1 MEQKHK
7 YDIDR
12 KKPYTPD
19 EFVELLGKIAEE
31 TWAGVHHPL
40 VKKFLDGKL
49 TKEQLRVWAI
59 QEYWFYKGP
68 SYWSAAE
75 AANAPTLLD
84 QQILMD
90 PLVTEMGTGS
100 KESHVDL
107 YVKYCKD
114 IGVTEKEIFSTPLLP
129 GTVSAIS
136 EFYNRCKFLPL
147 PEAIAAEKI
156 AGENVNKIRHELYM
170 TAFKKYYSWIPENS
184 LMFHKEHVTEDVGHT
199 QIGVYL
205 VKKYATSKEAQNRM
219 WEAEV
224 RFLSLQWV
232 LYDGIYQAIFSDI
245 KPPMFNVSPFYP
257 LPYYDTND
265 IPVPKFD

>member
-1 MEQKHK
+1 MNQKHI
-7 YDIDR
+7 YDLDR
-12 KKPYTPD
+12 KKPYTPQ

-40 VKKFLDGKL
+40 VQKFLKGEL
-49 TKEQLRVWAI
+49 TREQMKAWAI

-75 AANAPTLLD
+75 AANAPTLED

-90 PLVTEMGTGS
+90 PLVTEMGTGN

-107 YVKYCKD
+107 YLKYCNAL
-114 IGVTEKEIFSTPLLP
+114 GVTKEEIFSTPLLP
-129 GTVSAIS
+129 ATVTAIS
-136 EFYNRCKFLPL
+136 EFYNICKYLPL
-147 PEAIAAEKI
+147 PEAISAEKI
-156 AGENVNKIRHELYM
+156 AGENVNKIRHELYVK
-170 TAFKKYYSWIPENS
+170 AYKKYYSWIPEES
-184 LMFHKEHVTEDVGHT
+184 LRFHIEHVTEDVGHT
-199 QIGVYL
+199 QIGEYL

-232 LYDGIYQAIFSDI
+232 LYDGIYQAVVNKDN
-245 KPPMFNVSPFYP
+245 PPMFNVSRFYP
-257 LPYYDTND
+257 LPYYDMND
-265 IPVPKFD
+265 IPVPEFD

>member
-1 MEQKHK
+1 MNTLN
-7 YDIDR
+7 YDL
-12 KKPYTPD
+12 KKKEPYDPD
-19 EFVELLGKIAEE
+19 EFVELLGNIAEE
-31 TWAGVHHPL
+31 TWAGVVHPL
-40 VKKFLDGKL
+40 AKMFLDGKL
-49 TKEQLRVWAI
+49 TKEQLKTWAI

-90 PLVTEMGTGS
+90 PLVTEMGTGN

-107 YVKYCKD
+107 YVKYCNAMGITLD
-114 IGVTEKEIFSTPLLP
+114 EILSTPLLP
-129 GTVSAIS
+129 GTVSSVS
-136 EFYNRCKFLPL
+136 EFYNICKFLPL

-156 AGENVNKIRHELYM
+156 AGENVNKIRHEKYYS
-170 TAFKKYYSWIPENS
+170 AYRKYYSWIPES
-184 LMFHKEHVTEDVGHT
+184 ALIFHKEHVTEDVGHT
-199 QIGVYL
+199 KIGMYL

-232 LYDGIYQAIFSDI
+232 LYDGIYQYSVMGA
-245 KPPMFNVSPFYP
+245 KPPMFSVSSFYP
-257 LPYYDTND
+257 LPYYDMNEL
-265 IPVPKFD
+265 PVPEFE

>member
-107 YVKYCKD
+107 YVKYCKA

-136 EFYNRCKFLPL
+136 EFYNICKFLPL

-170 TAFKKYYSWIPENS
+170 TAFKKYDSWIPENS

-205 VKKYATSKEAQNRM
+205 VRKYATSKEGQNRM

-232 LYDGIYQAIFSDI
+232 LYDGI
-245 KPPMFNVSPFYP
+245 
-257 LPYYDTND
+257 
-265 IPVPKFD
+265 